1 MQPVRYDLQIY
12 KGQTW
17 EQSFT
22 FKTAGTTPTPIDLT
36 GATVRAQIRP
46 SDNSQIL
53 TAEFTVSNEGTS
65 GVVYLALTS
74 EITATLPV
82 GTQAW
87 DLKVTDA
94 NDVVNYWVKGNVIIT
109 GRVTE

>member
-1 MQPVRYDLQIY
+1 MQPVRFDLKIY

-22 FKTAGTTPTPIDLT
+22 FKTGGKTPTPIDLT
-36 GATVRAQIRP
+36 GTTVRAQ

-53 TAEFTVSNEGTS
+53 TAEFTVSKEDAS
-65 GVVYLALTS
+65 GIVWLALPS
-74 EITATLPV
+74 ETTAGLPA

-94 NDVVNYWVKGNVIIT
+94 NNVVNYWVKGNVIIT